1 MAKQTGLIKFTKRVG
16 DLIGY
21 RVGKEYYLRSMPA
34 EVRQSPRTK
43 ISARYFG
50 KASMLGAAMRHA
62 AYRLLDMPG
71 EMGLGNRLNRAL
83 LGVLWQDDLH
93 HSKTFIPQNFRG
105 LKGFSFNQHTTLD
118 QVLTVI
124 PAVTPDFYGNLHVT
138 IPAMS
143 VYTGNPV
150 ATHLRIRAVGVFL
163 QPGFTEAAATASEPV
178 LVDVSRPSSA
188 FTLVVPAQ
196 KGALCTVILEV
207 MCCKRENGRM
217 VMLMNRKYSA
227 AEVIAV
233 LTGKKEPKEHSHAA
247 QPEQEAWAGRGALP
261 LVPGLVI
268 NFPQRE

>member
-1 MAKQTGLIKFTKRVG
+1 MAKQTGLIKFTKKVG

-21 RVGKEYYLRSMPA
+21 RVGKEYYFRSMPA

-43 ISARYFG
+43 VSARYFG
-50 KASMLGAAMRHA
+50 KASTLGAAMRHA
-62 AYRLLDMPG
+62 AYGLLDIPG

-83 LGVLWQDDLH
+83 LGVLRQDDLH

-105 LKGFSFNQHTTLD
+105 LQGFSFNQHTSLD
-118 QVLTVI
+118 QVLTVT
-124 PAVTPDFYGNLHVT
+124 PVVTRDFYGNLHVT

-143 VYTGNPV
+143 SYTCNPV

-163 QPGFTEAAATASEPV
+163 QPGFTAAAATASEPV
-178 LVDVSRPSSA
+178 LVDISRPCEEL
-188 FTLVVPAQ
+188 TLVVPAQ

-207 MCCKRENGRM
+207 MCCKQENGRM
-217 VMLMNRKYSA
+217 VLLMNRKYSA

-233 LTGKKEPKEHSHAA
+233 LTGRKEPKEHSHAA
-247 QPEQEAWAGRGALP
+247 QPEQEALAGRGALP
-261 LVPGLVI
+261 QVPGLVI